1 MEFGLAFVLFT
12 GSFGGPQE
20 RAPVNDR
27 WLARDKALHFGVSL
41 VVQGATHSVLR
52 ANGFA
57 YREAAWTAGATTLA
71 MGMSKELWDR
81 RAGKAFSWKDLA
93 ADGVG
98 GGTGAVLMAQ
108 VGR

>member
-27 WLARDKALHFGVSL
+27 WFARDKALHFGVSL

-52 ANGFA
+52 ANGFE

-71 MGMSKELWDR
+71 VGVSKELWDR
-81 RAGKAFSWKDLA
+81 RDGRIFSWKDLA
-93 ADGVG
+93 ADVT
-98 GGTGAVLMAQ
+98 GGTAGAVVMRQ
-108 VGR
+108 VDR